1 MEKIN
6 EIKSWVFEKI
16 NKVDKLLARLI
27 YKNKSAQIN
36 KTRNEKE
43 VTSDT
48 TEMDHKELL
57 QATIYIYANK
67 MDSLEEMDTFL

>member
-6 EIKSWVFEKI
+6 EIKSLLFEKI

-57 QATIYIYANK
+57 
-67 MDSLEEMDTFL
+67 